1 MQLDIDIKLFRH
13 TCNIWNRFKSQSL
26 LIIIKKSMNFI

>member
-13 TCNIWNRFKSQSL
+13 IC
-26 LIIIKKSMNFI
+26 IIFEIDLKVNQCWL